1 MTEYDSKEKS
11 KYLISYKDY
20 FFGFLSTLWK
30 YPRFLRAGYKFEKM
44 KLNKKY
50 SVGRLIEKIAN
61 KYPNQYAILYEDQK
75 YTYLEFNEIV
85 NQYANYFLSIGIKK
99 GDIINLF
106 IENRPDLI
114 FIIAA
119 CSKIGAIGSL
129 INTNQKRKTLEHS
142 FTINDV
148 KSYIIGEEVYKKFKT
163 VLPNLEL
170 NDEIR
175 LCILYEK
182 KIVSVPD
189 YFIDL
194 KKAIDSQPKENPPTS
209 KKVQLKDIYL
219 YIFTS
224 GTTGFPK
231 AVPITNHRTITS
243 SIFYGYQLLGMT
255 PNDIIYSPLPFYH
268 GNGINVGWASALGG
282 ASTLVIKRKFSVSE
296 FWDDIRKYG
305 ATTFNY
311 IGELCRYLLNQP
323 PNENDK
329 NHNVRRITGN
339 GLRPEIWKQFKE
351 RFGIEE
357 IYEFYGTT
365 EFSSVF
371 FNFLNLDCTLGI
383 NFDPYKIVKYNI
395 DQDEI
400 EKDQNGNL
408 IEVQEGEAG
417 LLLMKIVDPHYY
429 AGYTN
434 KEATKKKTL
443 KNPFGNNESWFN
455 TGDMLR
461 KIGHHHTQFVD
472 RLGDTF
478 RWKSENVS
486 TKEVEEIIAN
496 FDQIDF
502 AAVYGVKIP
511 GTEGRIGMAS
521 ILLNVDQNDF
531 NFSEFHE
538 YLTRNLP
545 KYAFP
550 YFIRFLSKIEFT
562 DTAKIKKAELRKE
575 GYDIQKV
582 EDDIFILLIQNDNYV
597 PLKNKIYNGIINKN
611 YRF

>member
-1 MTEYDSKEKS
+1 MNENDDEEKS
-11 KYLISYKDY
+11 KYIISYKDY
-20 FFGFLSTLWK
+20 FFGFLSSFWK
-30 YPRFLRAGYKFEKM
+30 YPRFYRASYKLQKM
-44 KLNKKY
+44 KPDKKY
-50 SVGRLIEKIAN
+50 SIGRLIEKIAN
-61 KYPNQYAILYEDQK
+61 KYPNQYAIFYEDQK
-75 YTYLEFNEIV
+75 YTYLKFNEIV

-106 IENRPDLI
+106 IENRPELI
-114 FIIAA
+114 FIITAF
-119 CSKIGAIGSL
+119 SKIGVIGSL
-129 INTNQKRKTLEHS
+129 INTNQKRKSLEHS
-142 FTINDV
+142 FTIKDV

-163 VLPNLEL
+163 VLPNLDL
-170 NDEIR
+170 NDEIKY
-175 LCILYEK
+175 ILYENN
-182 KIVSVPD
+182 IVSVSD
-189 YFIDL
+189 DFINL
-194 KKAIDSQPKENPPTS
+194 KKAIESQPKYNPPTS
-209 KKVQLKDIYL
+209 KNIQLKDTYL

-224 GTTGFPK
+224 GTTGLPK
-231 AVPITNHRTITS
+231 AVPITNHRTIGA
-243 SIFYGYQLLGMT
+243 SIFYGYQLLRMT
-255 PNDIIYSPLPFYH
+255 PNDVIYSPLPFYH
-268 GNGINVGWASALGG
+268 GNAINVGWASALGG
-282 ASTLVIKRKFSVSE
+282 ASTIVIKRKFSVSE

-311 IGELCRYLLNQP
+311 IGELCRYLLNQT

-329 NHNVRRITGN
+329 NHNVKRITGN

-371 FNFLNLDCTLGI
+371 YNILNLDCTLGI

-395 DQDEI
+395 EQNEI
-400 EKDQNGNL
+400 EKDQNGEL

-417 LLLMKIVDPHYY
+417 LLLMKIIDTHYY

-434 KEATKKKTL
+434 KEATRRKIIE
-443 KNPFGNNESWFN
+443 NPFGNNELWFN

-461 KIGHHHTQFVD
+461 KIGYHHTQFVD

-486 TKEVEEIIAN
+486 AKEVEEIIAN

-521 ILLNVDQNDF
+521 LLLNVNQNDF

-538 YLTRNLP
+538 HLTRNLP

-550 YFIRFLSKIEFT
+550 YFLRFLTKIEFT
-562 DTAKIKKAELRKE
+562 DTAKIKKAELKKE
-575 GYDIQKV
+575 GYNIQKID
-582 EDDIFILLIQNDNYV
+582 DDIFILLLENDNYV
-597 PLKNKIYNGIINKN
+597 RLNNKIYNGIIDKI